1 MGNLRGN
8 SGPSDEAPVL
18 LDTSTQSNLL
28 TDIGASR
35 TRQNQFRG
43 VFLDVSNL
51 GASRSGSNVDHD
63 DFVLGQ
69 LLDLGLLPVG
79 GPHALKASQEIK
91 ADFYLSVD
99 IGHPTIY
106 K

>member
-8 SGPSDEAPVL
+8 SGQSDEAPVL
-18 LDTSTQSNLL
+18 LDTSNQSNLL

-35 TRQNQFRG
+35 TRLNQFRG
-43 VFLDVSNL
+43 VFLDDSSL
-51 GASRSGSNVDHD
+51 GASRSGSNVDHV
-63 DFVLGQ
+63 DFVLGH

-79 GPHALKASQEIK
+79 GPHAQKASQEIK

-99 IGHPTIY
+99 IGQTSL
-106 K
+106 